1 MTIDNIFELFDL
13 KHWTSGFA
21 TVYQKR
27 GQHNVAC
34 LLCGG
39 ATIIRRQ
46 GCYILSSWELHFN
59 YYARHS
65 CEAASVPRV
74 TSQATSCLS
83 QNKLKTNVFYKL

>member
-34 LLCGG
+34 LLRGG
-39 ATIIRRQ
+39 VTIIRRQ
-46 GCYILSSWELHFN
+46 GRYLLSSWELHLN
-59 YYARHS
+59 YSARDS
-65 CEAASVPRV
+65 SEAASLV
-74 TSQATSCLS
+74 
-83 QNKLKTNVFYKL
+83 